1 MKVGI
6 DTFGCEH
13 GRSGLGSYLTS
24 LVHNLPS
31 GGDMEFELFGPE
43 MDRYIY
49 TGDKDFRFE
58 AVSVPDSLT
67 AERWWHIFK
76 ANKFGKK
83 QGYDAMLYAAGPRM
97 IPKKFKVP
105 GVAIVND
112 IVSNLFEKNDDW
124 FFRQQMK
131 RGLSKVD
138 CIITP
143 SQYVKKDLEKSGIKC
158 RKIVVI
164 HSGIDHSLFYP
175 VQDFPVDAQTVD
187 IKPFAIKRPYI
198 VYASRMEN
206 ADKKHVELVRA
217 FSLFKEKTGLPHR
230 LVLAGS
236 ESRYGEQVH
245 KAVFESS
252 AASDIFITGY
262 FPHESFPELYRGAE
276 ACVFPSVTEGA
287 GLSVLEAMATGV
299 PVACSDSGALKEVA
313 GQNACFFNSNDIGDI
328 ESAIEK
334 VLLDEGLR
342 KKLIEGGINWTKRFS
357 WEKNAASTVDV
368 FRQLGME

>member
-31 GGDMEFELFGPE
+31 GRDMVFELFGPE
-43 MDRYIY
+43 VDRYTYI
-49 TGDKDFRFE
+49 GDRDFHFVP
-58 AVSVPDSLT
+58 VSVPDSLT

-76 ANKFGKK
+76 ANKFGRR
-83 QGYDAMLYAAGPRM
+83 QSYDAILYASGPRM
-97 IPKKFKVP
+97 IPKKFKIP
-105 GVAIVND
+105 GVAVAND
-112 IVSNLFEKNDDW
+112 IVSNLFLQNDDW

-131 RGLSKVD
+131 RGLSHVD

-143 SQYVKKDLEKSGIKC
+143 SQYVRKDLEKSNIKC

-175 VQDFPVDAQTVD
+175 AQDLVQDSQTVD

-206 ADKKHVELVRA
+206 AEKKHVELVKA
-217 FSLFKEKTGLPHR
+217 FTVFKEKTKLPHR

-236 ESRYGEQVH
+236 ESRYGEHVH
-245 KAVFESS
+245 RAVFESS

-276 ACVFPSVTEGA
+276 ACIFPSVTEGA
-287 GLSVLEAMATGV
+287 GLSVLEAMATGI
-299 PVACSDSGALKEVA
+299 PVACSDSGALKEIA
-313 GQNACFFNSNDIGDI
+313 GQNALFFNSSDIGDMAD
-328 ESAIEK
+328 AIEK
-334 VLLDEGLR
+334 VTTDDTLR
-342 KKLIEGGINWTKRFS
+342 KKIVEGGLVWAKRFS
-357 WEKNAASTVDV
+357 WEKNAAATVDV
-368 FRQLGME
+368 FRQLGM